1 MSKERSRLKTLLLQ
15 IRHDE
20 QVKKEEHD
28 SFIKYSGLMPQQ
40 IDVLNVYENPDFNL
54 NAVDDYDA
62 LFVGG
67 TSNANVL
74 EPQKYSFVSQCQDM
88 MKYCLDKNIPVF
100 ASCFGFQLA
109 VLALNGEIIHKEK
122 DFEMGILPMKLSPAA
137 IEDTLYKDTP
147 NNFKAITVHQQL
159 ALKAPPQSTL
169 LAYTDQCCHSFKVK
183 ERLFWAF
190 QFHPEVDKQVL
201 IDRLTLYKNK
211 YTNDDGHLARILSNA
226 QETPESNLLVQK
238 FVDRVLLKM

>member
-1 MSKERSRLKTLLLQ
+1 MSREISHLKTLLLQ

-28 SFIKYSGLMPQQ
+28 SFIKYSGLRRDQ
-40 IDVLNVYENPDFNL
+40 IDVLNVYEKPDFDL
-54 NAVDDYDA
+54 NEVDDYDA

-74 EPQKYSFVSQCQDM
+74 EPEKYPFIHHCQDM
-88 MKYCLDKNIPVF
+88 MKYCLDKDIPVF

-109 VLALNGEIIHKEK
+109 VVALNGEILHKDK
-122 DFEMGILPMKLSPAA
+122 DFEMGILSMQVGPAA
-137 IEDTLYKDTP
+137 KEDKLYKDTP

-159 ALKAPPQSTL
+159 ALNEPPDSTL
-169 LAYTDQCCHSFKVK
+169 LVYTNECCHSFKVNG
-183 ERLFWAF
+183 RLFWAF

-201 IDRLTLYKNK
+201 IDRLTLYKKK
-211 YTNDDGHLARILSNA
+211 YTNDDGHLSSVLANA
-226 QETPESNLLVQK
+226 EETPESNKLVRK
-238 FVDRVLLKM
+238 FVNRVLL

>member
-1 MSKERSRLKTLLLQ
+1 MPKQKSQLETLLLQ

-28 SFIKYSGLMPQQ
+28 SFITYSGLSKDQ
-40 IDVLNVYENPDFNL
+40 IDVLNVYENPGFSL
-54 NAVDDYDA
+54 NVIDKYNA

-74 EPQKYSFVSQCQDM
+74 EPEKYSFVHQCQDM
-88 MKYCLDKNIPVF
+88 MNYCLDKDIPVF

-109 VLALNGEIIHKEK
+109 VLALAGEILQQDK

-137 IEDTLYKDTP
+137 QEDTLYKDTP
-147 NNFKAITVHQQL
+147 DNFKAITVHQQL
-159 ALKAPPQSTL
+159 ALNEPSGCTL
-169 LAYTDQCCHSFKVK
+169 LAYTDACCHSFKVNGK
-183 ERLFWAF
+183 PFWAF

-201 IDRLTLYKNK
+201 VDRLTLYKKK
-211 YTNDDGHLARILSNA
+211 YTNDDGHLASILANA
-226 QETPESNLLVQK
+226 EETPESNKLVRK
-238 FVDRVLLKM
+238 FVERVLQ

>member
-1 MSKERSRLKTLLLQ
+1 MSKVKSHLKTLLLQ

-28 SFIKYSGLMPQQ
+28 SFITYSGLRRDQ
-40 IDVLNVYENPDFNL
+40 IDVLNVYERSDFSL
-54 NAVDDYDA
+54 NEVDDYDA

-74 EPQKYSFVSQCQDM
+74 QPEKYPFVHHCQDM
-88 MKYCLDKNIPVF
+88 MKYCLDKEIPVF

-109 VLALNGEIIHKEK
+109 VLALGGEILHKEK
-122 DFEMGILPMKLSPAA
+122 DFEMGILPMQLSPEAG
-137 IEDTLYKDTP
+137 EDELYKDIP

-159 ALKAPPQSTL
+159 ALNEPPNSAL
-169 LAYTDQCCHSFKVK
+169 LAYTDACCHSFKVND
-183 ERLFWAF
+183 RLFWAF

-211 YTNDDGHLARILSNA
+211 YTNDDGHLASILANA
-226 QETPESNLLVQK
+226 EETPESNKLVRK
-238 FVDRVLLKM
+238 FVDRVLLK

>member
-1 MSKERSRLKTLLLQ
+1 MPKERSLLKILLLQ

-28 SFIKYSGLMPQQ
+28 SFIVYSGLRRDQ
-40 IDVLNVYENPDFNL
+40 IDVLNVYEKPDFKL
-54 NAVDDYDA
+54 NAVDSYDA

-74 EPQKYSFVSQCQDM
+74 KPEKYPFIDHCQDM
-88 MKYCLDKNIPVF
+88 MKYCLDKEIPVF

-109 VLALNGEIIHKEK
+109 VLVLGGEILHKEK
-122 DFEMGILPMKLSPAA
+122 DFEMGILPMQLSAA
-137 IEDTLYKDTP
+137 AKKDTLYKDTP

-159 ALKAPPQSTL
+159 ALNEPPQSTL
-169 LAYTDQCCHSFKVK
+169 LAYTDECCHSFKVNN
-183 ERLFWAF
+183 RLFWAF

-201 IDRLTLYKNK
+201 IDRLTLYKKK
-211 YTNDDGHLARILSNA
+211 YTDDDGHLARILANA
-226 QETPESNLLVQK
+226 EETPESNKLVGK
-238 FVDRVLLKM
+238 FVDRVLL